1 MASSALRPF
10 AGKVALVTGASR
22 GIGHSVALELSRRGA
37 HVIAC
42 GRTVGGLEA
51 LDDAIRAAGG
61 EAPTLAP
68 FDLRDHPAID
78 RLGQA
83 INERW
88 GRLDLMV
95 GNAGVLGTLT
105 PVAHLDPKV
114 FAEVM
119 DVNVAANYRLIRSMD
134 PNLRLSPSARA
145 LFVSSGAAVSPRA
158 YWGAYAASKAAL
170 EALVTCYAQECA
182 STQVRV
188 SLYDPGRTR
197 TAMRGAAMPG
207 EDPMVQTDPALVAT
221 HICDHLA
228 DEKATN
234 GARLKFALPAM
245 SA

>member
-1 MASSALRPF
+1 MSSHPARPF
-10 AGKVALVTGASR
+10 AGRNALVTGASR
-22 GIGHSVALELSRRGA
+22 GIGYAIALELARRGA

-68 FDLRDHPAID
+68 FDLRDHVAID

-83 INERW
+83 IHERW
-88 GRLDLMV
+88 GRLDILV

-114 FAEVM
+114 FAETM
-119 DVNVAANYRLIRSMD
+119 DVNVTANYRLIRSMD
-134 PNLRLSPSARA
+134 PNLRSAPAARVM
-145 LFVSSGAAVSPRA
+145 FVSSGAAVSPRA
-158 YWGAYAASKAAL
+158 YWGGYAASKAAL

-182 STQVRV
+182 TTQLRV

-207 EDPMVQTDPALVAT
+207 EDPALQTDPALVAA

-228 DEKATN
+228 DEKAVN
-234 GARLKFALPAM
+234 GERLKFAAA
-245 SA
+245 SAAA